1 MNASS
6 LLCSGANI
14 AGGSELCAP
23 LSSLLQLYELQCV
36 RCVSISL
43 AHPRQSLP
51 ARTRQH
57 PPHAHG
63 TQPPVRAR
71 CSTSVLRCQEA
82 QSRSWPARPPQASW
96 TCMSSPRAPQP
107 RLLSS
112 CSPLRP
118 ATVSHTTVSTVTP
131 LFVHA
136 AIVVYLSCCTQQASM
151 FLATPLAPVSVTLSS
166 IGSGVWLLII
176 EFPSHVNA
184 DSYFFDTSKITIA
197 DSATLTTTS
206 LASQSIGDRLVPSQ
220 NQVVISCSGTFLFLF
235 TSAIERN
242 SLFFH
247 PSSGY
252 LSPFDKSYLDVN
264 TTVIPV
270 NIVIT
275 GLKIPS
281 RYHSFI
287 ACSLC

>member
-1 MNASS
+1 
-6 LLCSGANI
+6 
-14 AGGSELCAP
+14 
-23 LSSLLQLYELQCV
+23 
-36 RCVSISL
+36 
-43 AHPRQSLP
+43 
-51 ARTRQH
+51 
-57 PPHAHG
+57 
-63 TQPPVRAR
+63 
-71 CSTSVLRCQEA
+71 
-82 QSRSWPARPPQASW
+82 
-96 TCMSSPRAPQP
+96 
-107 RLLSS
+107 
-112 CSPLRP
+112 
-118 ATVSHTTVSTVTP
+118 
-131 LFVHA
+131 
-136 AIVVYLSCCTQQASM
+136 M

-220 NQVVISCSGTFLFLF
+220 NQVVISCSGTFLLLF

-247 PSSGY
+247 PSSGF

-275 GLKIPS
+275 GFRIPS
-281 RYHSFI
+281 RYHSLI